1 MSEYTMTI
9 GGEAVT
15 ARSTFPVINPAT
27 ASPFAE
33 APACSPDQLD
43 RAVDAAQGA
52 FPNWQKD
59 EQARRH
65 ALRAA
70 SGAIRS
76 NAETLA
82 TTLTREQGKPLAQA
96 REEVEDA
103 AGFLERVAARPFP
116 IDVLKDDEKE
126 RIEVRWK
133 PFGVAAAILPWNFPL
148 QLAAWK
154 IGQALLTGNTLV
166 LKPSPYTPLATLQMG
181 ALLRSV
187 LPAGVLNVI
196 SGSNE
201 IGQAMTVHPGIRKIS
216 FTGSVS
222 TGKKIAQ
229 AAASDLKHVTLELG
243 GNDPA
248 IVLADVDPARIA
260 EKLFW
265 SAFYNCGQV
274 CIAIKRVYA
283 HETIYSRLVEA
294 MAELARRAKLGDGF
308 EAGTQIGPL
317 NNKMQFERVMS
328 LVDDA
333 KSSGGRVLTGGKPR
347 PGSGYFYEPT
357 IVSEIDDGTRLV
369 DEEQFGPA
377 LPILPFRDP
386 GDAVKRANATH
397 YGLGGSIWTNDVSRG
412 MELAASLEC
421 GTGWVN
427 QHAALDVSVP
437 FGGAKWSGVGHEMGA
452 LGLEGYSQAQVI
464 RAAKG

>member
-1 MSEYTMTI
+1 M
-9 GGEAVT
+9 
-15 ARSTFPVINPAT
+15 
-27 ASPFAE
+27 
-33 APACSPDQLD
+33 
-43 RAVDAAQGA
+43 AQV
-52 FPNWQKD
+52 
-59 EQARRH
+59 
-65 ALRAA
+65 
-70 SGAIRS
+70 
-76 NAETLA
+76 
-82 TTLTREQGKPLAQA
+82 

-103 AGFLERVAARPFP
+103 AGFLEKVAARHFPF
-116 IDVLKDDEKE
+116 DVLKDDEKE

-133 PFGVAAAILPWNFPL
+133 PFGVAAAVLPWNFPL

-181 ALLRSV
+181 ALLRDV

-201 IGQAMTVHPGIRKIS
+201 IGGAMTVHPGIRKIS

-229 AAASDLKHVTLELG
+229 AAAMDLKHVTLELG

-265 SAFYNCGQV
+265 SAFYNCGQI

-283 HETIYSRLVEA
+283 HEAIYSRLVEA
-294 MAELARRAKLGDGF
+294 MAELARRAKVGDGF
-308 EAGTQIGPL
+308 AAGTQIGPL
-317 NNKMQFERVMS
+317 NNKMQFERVIS
-328 LVDDA
+328 LVEDA
-333 KSSGGRVLTGGKPR
+333 KRSGGRVFTGGRPR

-357 IVSEIDDGTRLV
+357 IVAEISDGTRLV

-377 LPILPFRDP
+377 LPILSFRDP
-386 GDAVKRANATH
+386 GDAVERANATH
-397 YGLGGSIWTNDVSRG
+397 YGLGGSIWTNDVAQG

-421 GTGWVN
+421 GTGWGTRRLTCRFPS
-427 QHAALDVSVP
+427 AARNGPASDTRWAP
-437 FGGAKWSGVGHEMGA
+437 WDWKDTH
-452 LGLEGYSQAQVI
+452 
-464 RAAKG
+464 RRR